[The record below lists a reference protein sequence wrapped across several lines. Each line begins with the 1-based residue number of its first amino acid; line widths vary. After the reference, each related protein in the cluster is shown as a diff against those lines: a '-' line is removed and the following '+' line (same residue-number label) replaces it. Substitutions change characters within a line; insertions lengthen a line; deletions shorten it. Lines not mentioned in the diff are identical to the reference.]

1 MSASKELKEAFE
13 GKLALN
19 LIERLAYSH
28 DMGSMPD
35 IVGKM
40 MKSLPDA
47 VVRAESVDDLKRAL
61 KIARKYHM
69 PITPR
74 AAGTSAY
81 GGAIPLSSGLV
92 VHVRMDRVLEI
103 DEENRTVTVEP
114 GVVWMELEKALR
126 ERGLATR
133 LYPSSALSS
142 TVGGFVSMDGIGYG
156 SLEFGTIR
164 ENIAEVELL
173 TPDGKL
179 RTLSGEG
186 LDLAVGAQGIT
197 GFLTKV
203 KLHLRPAEED
213 ISVAAVFPS
222 TREMLAAFKAVS
234 GLGVWNITAESPTC
248 IKLKRRAE
256 IEHPRGVKISK
267 EEVRAEI
274 PWEWVALLTYPEG
287 RELQADIR
295 KAVEAGGGEMLDERA
310 AVKLLEDRFYT
321 LRFKKLGP
329 SVLSSEAVIPL
340 AEGDVLERIEEKFPG
355 AAIEVTLARGERDE
369 VEMAC
374 LLNIPADE
382 RKADYALGYLKMLD
396 VIEMAKRRGGR
407 AYSTG
412 IYFSKEAESILGSER
427 LRRLWEFK
435 RSVDPSGIMNPGKVI
450 PPKLDKKH
458 PAKALLMLMDVGR
471 MFSPVSFLARPFL
484 WGKAMKRPLPE
495 ELVWDAY
502 SCAQCGHCAV
512 ICPLYKAVG
521 WETSSP
527 RGRFFML
534 RQFAEGKIALDQ
546 RMQDIFFL
554 CTTCRQCN
562 ITCQCN
568 IQIEQDFTDRMRP
581 LLFEQHYDFPPLY
594 HVAYKGLKA
603 EHNLVGLHH
612 PNTERGNWMP
622 SDIHPEEKAGIAFW
636 GGCLGSFIETNMPI
650 NSVRIMSEAGDE
662 FTTLGADEWCCGLP
676 YFVCGMED
684 DLRESVE
691 HNIEEMKKRAVKMV
705 VTSCSGCF
713 MMWSQIYPKLVEEFP
728 LEVRHI
734 TQYAAEAIRDGKL
747 SPKEPIDLTVTY
759 HDPCHLSRHGG
770 EYEKPREIL
779 HAIPGVKLVEMEHN
793 REDCLCCGGVSAAF
807 TFPEVSVKM
816 WANKMAEVLATG
828 ARVVTT
834 ACPGCEFNLR
844 MGAKM
849 GGHDLKVLDV
859 TDLLVKSLGFE
870 PKEVDEVVY
879 RVADMFIPIME
890 EAKERAMAVLN
901 PVR

>member
-1 MSASKELKEAFE
+1 MSVSEELREAFE
-13 GKLALN
+13 GKVALN
-19 LIERLAYSH
+19 YIERLAYSH

-35 IVGKM
+35 IVGRM

-47 VVRAESVDDLKRAL
+47 VVRAESVDDLRSAL
-61 KIARKYHM
+61 EIARKYHL

-92 VHVRMDRVLEI
+92 VHVRMDRILEI
-103 DEENRTVTVEP
+103 DEENRTATVEP
-114 GVVWMELEKALR
+114 GAVWMELEKKLR

-142 TVGGFVSMDGIGYG
+142 TVGGFVSMDGVGYG

-164 ENIAEVELL
+164 ENVAEVELL

-179 RTLSGEG
+179 RTLSDAD

-197 GFLTKV
+197 GFLTKI
-203 KLHLRPAEED
+203 KLHLRLAEED
-213 ISVAAVFPS
+213 ASVAAVFTS
-222 TREMLAAFKAVS
+222 TGEMLGALRAVS
-234 GLGVWNITAESPTC
+234 GLGIWNITAEGPAC
-248 IKLKRRAE
+248 IRLKHRTE
-256 IEHPRGVKISK
+256 SEHSRGVSRSK
-267 EEVRAEI
+267 EEVEAKI
-274 PWEWVALLTYPEG
+274 PEGWVALLTYPAG
-287 RELQADIR
+287 RGLEAEIR
-295 KAVEAGGGEMLDERA
+295 KAVEAWRGKVLDERVA
-310 AVKLLEDRFYT
+310 AKLFEERFYT

-340 AEGDVLERIEEKFPG
+340 TAGHVLEEIEERFPE
-355 AAIEVTLARGERDE
+355 AAIEVTLARGRGGE

-382 RKADYALGYLKMLD
+382 RKGDYALGYLKMLE
-396 VIEMAKRRGGR
+396 VIGMAKKGGGR

-435 RSVDPSGIMNPGKVI
+435 RSVDPLGIMNPGKVI
-450 PPKLDKKH
+450 SPKLDKRH

-471 MFSPVSFLARPFL
+471 TFSSVAFLAKPFL

-502 SCAQCGHCAV
+502 ACAQCGHCAV
-512 ICPLYKAVG
+512 VCPLYQAVG
-521 WETSSP
+521 WETASP
-527 RGRFFML
+527 RGRFFIL
-534 RQFAEGKIALDQ
+534 RKFAEGKIELDQ

-581 LLFEQHYDFPPLY
+581 LLLEQHYDFPPLY
-594 HVAYKGLKA
+594 RVAYKGLKA

-612 PNTERGNWMP
+612 PNAERGAWMP
-622 SDIHPEEKAGIAFW
+622 SDIHPKEQADIAFW

-650 NSVRIMSEAGDE
+650 NSVRIISEAGDE
-662 FTTLGADEWCCGLP
+662 FTYLGPDEWCCGLP
-676 YFVCGMED
+676 YLVCGMED
-684 DLRESVE
+684 DLKESVE
-691 HNIEEMKKRAVKMV
+691 HNIEEMKKRGVKTI

-713 MMWSQIYPKLVEEFP
+713 MMWSQVYPKLVADFP
-728 LEVRHI
+728 FEVRHI
-734 TQYAAEAIRDGKL
+734 VQYAADAIADGRL
-747 SPKEPIDLTVTY
+747 NPEESVDLTVTY
-759 HDPCHLSRHGG
+759 HDPCHLARHGG

-779 HAIPGVKLVEMEHN
+779 RAIPGVKLVEMEHN
-793 REDCLCCGGVSAAF
+793 REECLCCGGVSAAF
-807 TFPEVSVKM
+807 TFPEVSVRM

-828 ARVVTT
+828 AHVVTT
-834 ACPGCEFNLR
+834 ACPCCEFNLR

-849 GGHDLKVLDV
+849 GGHDLKVHDV

-870 PKEVDEVVY
+870 PKEVDETVY

-901 PVR
+901 PVQ